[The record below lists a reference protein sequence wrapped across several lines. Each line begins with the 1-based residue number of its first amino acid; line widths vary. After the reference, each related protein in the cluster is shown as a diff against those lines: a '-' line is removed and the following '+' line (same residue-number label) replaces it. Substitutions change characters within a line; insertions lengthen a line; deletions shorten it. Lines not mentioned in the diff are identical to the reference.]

1 MKKILFSLLVLLA
14 TTASAA
20 DQITLPSFIQL
31 QTTDTIQTVVDEI
44 TFIEDG
50 DQTKLCINEQE
61 FILPMEYPDAVCWYL
76 NIQYAALKLGYISK
90 KQFRHLE
97 RIYKQN
103 Y

>member
-14 TTASAA
+14 TTAYAE
-20 DQITLPSFIQL
+20 QITFPSFIQL
-31 QTTDTIQTVVDEI
+31 QTTDSIQVVEEI

-50 DQTKLCINEQE
+50 DNTKLCLNEQE
-61 FILPMEYPDAVCWYL
+61 FILPMEYSDAVCWYM